1 MATHQHSS
9 AGAACNFV
17 CVGIPMEPEKKIFI
31 ELEMDKT
38 QLIYLVFIAVVIV
51 ALIFDLGLLSK
62 KNKTI
67 TLKAALIQTCFWVG
81 LSFLFCG
88 FIWFENDGGQGKQDA
103 VKYISAYL
111 LEWSLSI
118 DNIFVFIIIFS
129 FFKIHPSNY
138 SRVLL
143 LGILMAIVFRI
154 LFIAIG
160 SELVARF
167 DWIMYVFGVFLLFTG
182 FKMFTAT
189 GENDFNP
196 EENWAFRIMKKYFRT
211 TNDEPH
217 GKFFVKKE
225 NKTYLTRLTMVVIML
240 GLIDIVFAID
250 SIPAVFS
257 IIPDPD
263 DKLLIYSSNIFAV
276 LGLRSLFFLLQGAAN
291 KFDYLQHGIAVVLL
305 FIGAKMLVEKWVH
318 IPVWASLMVIVIC
331 IGGSVMYSIFSTDST
346 AEVLKGEEK
355 DSEDVL

>member
-1 MATHQHSS
+1 
-9 AGAACNFV
+9 V
-17 CVGIPMEPEKKIFI
+17 EPEKKI
-31 ELEMDKT
+31 LKVSVMDKT
-38 QLIYLVFIAVVIV
+38 QLIYIVFIAVVLI
-51 ALIFDLGLLSK
+51 ALVFDLGLLSK
-62 KNKTI
+62 KDKSI

-81 LSFLFCG
+81 LSLLFCG
-88 FIWFENDGGQGKQDA
+88 FIFYENMDGEGKQDA
-103 VKYISAYL
+103 IKYISAYL

-129 FFKIHPSNY
+129 FFKVKQENY

-167 DWIMYVFGVFLLFTG
+167 DWIMYIFGIFLLFTG
-182 FKMFTAT
+182 FKMFTA
-189 GENDFNP
+189 NDDEEFNP
-196 EENWAFRIMKKYFRT
+196 EDNWAFKLMKKYFRT

-217 GKFFVKKE
+217 GKFFIKKN
-225 NKTYLTRLTMVVIML
+225 NKTYLTKLTMVVIML

-291 KFDYLQHGIAVVLL
+291 KFNYLQHGIAVVLL
-305 FIGAKMLVEKWVH
+305 FIGAKMLAEKWVH
-318 IPVWASLMVIVIC
+318 IPVWASLMVIVVC
-331 IGGSVMYSIFSTDST
+331 IGGSIMYSIFSNDESGEISK
-346 AEVLKGEEK
+346 EVPQEIPGEEK
-355 DSEDVL
+355 ETTS

>member
-1 MATHQHSS
+1 
-9 AGAACNFV
+9 
-17 CVGIPMEPEKKIFI
+17 
-31 ELEMDKT
+31 MDKT
-38 QLIYLVFIAVVIV
+38 QLIYIVFSAVILV

-62 KNKTI
+62 KNQTI
-67 TLKAALIQTCFWVG
+67 SLRTALIQTCFWVA

-88 FIWFENDGGQGKQDA
+88 FVWYENVGGHGKEDA
-103 VKYISAYL
+103 IKYISAYL

-129 FFKIHPSNY
+129 FFKVKENYY

-167 DWIMYVFGVFLLFTG
+167 SWIMYVFGVFLLFTG
-182 FKMFTAT
+182 FKMFTAN
-189 GENDFNP
+189 EDEEFNP
-196 EENWAFRIMKKYFRT
+196 EDNWAFKMLKKMFRT
-211 TNDEPH
+211 TNEEPN
-217 GKFFVKKE
+217 GKFFIKKE
-225 NKTYLTRLTMVVIML
+225 GKTYLTTLAMVVIML

-257 IIPDPD
+257 IIPDPN

-276 LGLRSLFFLLQGAAN
+276 LGLRSLFFLLRGAAN

-305 FIGAKMLVEKWVH
+305 FIGAKMLVHHWVK
-318 IPVWASLMVIVIC
+318 IPVWASLMVIVVC
-331 IGGSVMYSIFSTDST
+331 IAGSVFYSIFQKNSSVVLDDEAGVED
-346 AEVLKGEEK
+346 AEAG
-355 DSEDVL
+355 DNHQS